1 MKTSTLKA
9 IFIGLF
15 TIILF
20 GSAAPEGSVF
30 TTNTTEAGRIGILID
45 STTPFTAFAM
55 PTAIIMVTFDLKG
68 SGETTIVISG
78 SLAAQGTSDGDGNAL
93 FTKYVDGIV
102 EILKKGEL
110 TVREEN

>member
-1 MKTSTLKA
+1 
-9 IFIGLF
+9 
-15 TIILF
+15 
-20 GSAAPEGSVF
+20 
-30 TTNTTEAGRIGILID
+30 
-45 STTPFTAFAM
+45 
-55 PTAIIMVTFDLKG
+55 MVTFDLKG